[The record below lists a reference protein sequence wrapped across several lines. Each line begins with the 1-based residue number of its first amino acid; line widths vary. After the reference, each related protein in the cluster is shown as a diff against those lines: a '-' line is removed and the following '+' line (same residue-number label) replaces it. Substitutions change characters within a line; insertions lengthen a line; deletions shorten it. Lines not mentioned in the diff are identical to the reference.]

1 MFNFYPWGLSINI
14 VRPISVDL
22 TKVNFL
28 TYVWKPDR
36 LDRGAGSSLD
46 RVEREDEAIV
56 EATHRGLKSSLYT
69 RGRYSPTRETGP
81 HHFHRL
87 ALAAL
92 ESGRQ

>member
-1 MFNFYPWGLSINI
+1 MNL

-28 TYVWKPDR
+28 TYIWKEEK
-36 LDRGAGSSLD
+36 LDRGAGASLD
-46 RVEREDEAIV
+46 RVEREDESIV
-56 EATHRGLKSSLYT
+56 EATHRGLRSSLYT

-92 ESGRQ
+92 SGQ